1 MPAALRDI
9 RRNFMA
15 RMFGTDGVRGI
26 ANTEL
31 DGLLAY
37 RLGQAGAEVLIDG
50 AEMPTVLVGTDTRIS
65 GDMLKSALMAG
76 ICSVGAHAV
85 DLGVI
90 TTPAIAM
97 LTRQLGADAGVMI
110 SASHNPAKDNGIKF
124 FNKDGY
130 KLSDALEDKIEALV
144 RSDCTGI
151 PMPTGDGVGRIEAR
165 PELRRTYIDL
175 LKQRCTCD
183 LTGMKIVLDCANG
196 SASVVAPELFSELGA
211 QVIAMHAEPDGLNIN
226 ASCGSTHPESLQR
239 RVVEEGADCGLAFDG
254 DADRLIAVDDKGRIV
269 DGDQMLVICSRA
281 LKQKG
286 RLAGNTC
293 VVTVM
298 SNMGL
303 DIAMREAGIDVVRT
317 AVGDRYVLERMLQDG
332 FIIGGEASGHM
343 IFLEDN
349 TTGDGLMSALH
360 ILQVMAET
368 GKPLSALADQ
378 MQRLPQV
385 LVNVKC
391 AGDKKHLYKENAEI
405 MARIAQ
411 IESSL
416 AGCGRVLVRP
426 SGTEALVRV
435 MVEGPDE
442 ATINA
447 CAQELAELMKEK
459 MS

>member
-1 MPAALRDI
+1 M
-9 RRNFMA
+9 
-15 RMFGTDGVRGI
+15 
-26 ANTEL
+26 
-31 DGLLAY
+31 
-37 RLGQAGAEVLIDG
+37 
-50 AEMPTVLVGTDTRIS
+50 
-65 GDMLKSALMAG
+65 
-76 ICSVGAHAV
+76 
-85 DLGVI
+85 
-90 TTPAIAM
+90 
-97 LTRQLGADAGVMI
+97 
-110 SASHNPAKDNGIKF
+110 
-124 FNKDGY
+124 
-130 KLSDALEDKIEALV
+130 
-144 RSDCTGI
+144 
-151 PMPTGDGVGRIEAR
+151 
-165 PELRRTYIDL
+165 
-175 LKQRCTCD
+175 
-183 LTGMKIVLDCANG
+183 
-196 SASVVAPELFSELGA
+196 
-211 QVIAMHAEPDGLNIN
+211 
-226 ASCGSTHPESLQR
+226 
-239 RVVEEGADCGLAFDG
+239 
-254 DADRLIAVDDKGRIV
+254 
-269 DGDQMLVICSRA
+269 
-281 LKQKG
+281 
-286 RLAGNTC
+286 
-293 VVTVM
+293 
-298 SNMGL
+298 
-303 DIAMREAGIDVVRT
+303 VRT
-317 AVGDRYVLERMLQDG
+317 AVGDRYVLERMLRDG

-391 AGDKKHLYKENAEI
+391 ASDKKHLYKENAEI